1 MSKFLEPAGSGAG
14 RIGTWI
20 KLGAIES
27 IEIMAFAGF
36 EFVVIDMEHTAL
48 GLPDVYQHI
57 VAASSHGIAPL
68 VRVPDHGASTIQR
81 VLDMGAHGILVPHV
95 DDAAQAAYVA
105 SYTRFPPA
113 GRRGSGNTSRAGRW
127 GLLGRDEYHRY
138 GNEEALCI
146 TMLESRDAIENAKD
160 ILAVPGVDAVLVGAS
175 DLGLETGL
183 SANDPDLQGM
193 IDHAIAMAR

>member
-57 VAASSHGIAPL
+57 VAASSHGHRAIGTGFPITAHRRSSVYSIWELTASSFRTWTTPPGR
-68 VRVPDHGASTIQR
+68 VRR
-81 VLDMGAHGILVPHV
+81 VLHAV
-95 DDAAQAAYVA
+95 
-105 SYTRFPPA
+105 PA
-113 GRRGSGNTSRAGRW
+113 GR
-127 GLLGRDEYHRY
+127 
-138 GNEEALCI
+138 
-146 TMLESRDAIENAKD
+146 
-160 ILAVPGVDAVLVGAS
+160 
-175 DLGLETGL
+175 
-183 SANDPDLQGM
+183 SA
-193 IDHAIAMAR
+193 RFR